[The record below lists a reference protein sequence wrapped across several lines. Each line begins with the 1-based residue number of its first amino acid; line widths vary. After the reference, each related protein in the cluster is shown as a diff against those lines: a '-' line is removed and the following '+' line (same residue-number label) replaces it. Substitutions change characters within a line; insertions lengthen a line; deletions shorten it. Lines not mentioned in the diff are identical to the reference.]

1 MKNKRRL
8 ATVLGFVMVFTMIF
22 SLKTPMNVNA
32 GNVSHVKATAADV
45 RTSANVAAGAL
56 KGVQGT
62 NFSDE
67 FGDTVS
73 NLNMD
78 AMFLNCDISW
88 FVNTKGVG
96 TKVYTMSDGT
106 SYYVDDKTQGGMLMV
121 IDYRI
126 KQYREQ
132 GVTWN
137 LCLMMGWTDI
147 NGNHDAGMEKLMYNP
162 QPGHY
167 YYTWNV
173 TDTEANAAL
182 TAIVDYLTERYSYQD
197 TFVQNWW
204 INNEVNVLNDKIYTM
219 DSLDANVVVDL
230 AVKSYDLLYN
240 SLMKNNPNALAYVS
254 VTHDWNNTNE
264 GKGVST
270 REFIHAFADAE
281 KDKDW
286 NLDLH
291 AYPPQMHEQVWT
303 KASSAYLRHDED
315 TVSIC
320 AVNLEVLLNYIKN
333 NFGTNHRIIM
343 SEQGFDSAYGMEEQ
357 AAMMAYT
364 YYAATRNDM
373 VDEVIFT
380 TYNDTNSEG
389 HDFYDMGIVDINGNK
404 KPSYNV
410 FKYMNTNEAAA
421 YTNHYLQKL
430 SGYTGRTISSWSDDI
445 LYQVPKTS
453 DALVKGNL
461 YLPGSEQTAGSI
473 FIGMNTE
480 PTKNQIDIEYRWAV
494 YDYQTGVRTEVQGWK
509 LNGEWLRWYP
519 PYNGNFEMYCTARV
533 AGNTDSQL
541 EAHVTVGYNGIV
553 STDISSDYVYASSGS
568 GGNSGNTDNSG
579 NIDVSDTRTWPVSYQ
594 GYTFNR
600 ADDGTVTCVDGE
612 GNRVINEFKC
622 DGIYTY
628 YFQADGTCMRDR
640 LTYHPDGVHV
650 IYFDKYG
657 HEVFSD
663 FAHVS
668 KSISGEAVDDNCFF
682 DVFGYMYVDVL
693 TFDKKGE
700 KLLYANPYGRLE
712 CAGWFVFS
720 DTVKWADGTPCDG
733 IAGGIGYGQIDCT
746 LLTNTATYDWMNRP
760 CYMQGNGVALY

>member
-315 TVSIC
+315 TV
-320 AVNLEVLLNYIKN
+320 
-333 NFGTNHRIIM
+333 
-343 SEQGFDSAYGMEEQ
+343 
-357 AAMMAYT
+357 
-364 YYAATRNDM
+364 
-373 VDEVIFT
+373 
-380 TYNDTNSEG
+380 
-389 HDFYDMGIVDINGNK
+389 
-404 KPSYNV
+404 
-410 FKYMNTNEAAA
+410 
-421 YTNHYLQKL
+421 
-430 SGYTGRTISSWSDDI
+430 
-445 LYQVPKTS
+445 
-453 DALVKGNL
+453 
-461 YLPGSEQTAGSI
+461 
-473 FIGMNTE
+473 
-480 PTKNQIDIEYRWAV
+480 
-494 YDYQTGVRTEVQGWK
+494 
-509 LNGEWLRWYP
+509 
-519 PYNGNFEMYCTARV
+519 
-533 AGNTDSQL
+533 
-541 EAHVTVGYNGIV
+541 
-553 STDISSDYVYASSGS
+553 
-568 GGNSGNTDNSG
+568 
-579 NIDVSDTRTWPVSYQ
+579 
-594 GYTFNR
+594 
-600 ADDGTVTCVDGE
+600 
-612 GNRVINEFKC
+612 
-622 DGIYTY
+622 
-628 YFQADGTCMRDR
+628 
-640 LTYHPDGVHV
+640 
-650 IYFDKYG
+650 
-657 HEVFSD
+657 
-663 FAHVS
+663 
-668 KSISGEAVDDNCFF
+668 
-682 DVFGYMYVDVL
+682 
-693 TFDKKGE
+693 
-700 KLLYANPYGRLE
+700 
-712 CAGWFVFS
+712 
-720 DTVKWADGTPCDG
+720 
-733 IAGGIGYGQIDCT
+733 
-746 LLTNTATYDWMNRP
+746 
-760 CYMQGNGVALY
+760 